1 VELLR
6 TADLAARRFNPD
18 ARIRLVP
25 DGHGVRFELA
35 DGQVAGDAVVEH
47 EAGFTLRPK
56 KVLGPHSQLGKY
68 GHKKNDDPP
77 APEPVGEASPQVRGA
92 TQAIDIRHD
101 CCPCCGEPTHGLKRR

>member
-6 TADLAARRFNPD
+6 TADRAARRFNPD

-47 EAGFTLRPK
+47 EAGFTLLVAAGISGTVDVAEPHDRL
-56 KVLGPHSQLGKY
+56 VL
-68 GHKKNDDPP
+68 
-77 APEPVGEASPQVRGA
+77 
-92 TQAIDIRHD
+92 IRENGD
-101 CCPCCGEPTHGLKRR
+101 T

>member
-47 EAGFTLRPK
+47 EAGFTLLVAAGISGMVDVAEPHDRL
-56 KVLGPHSQLGKY
+56 VL
-68 GHKKNDDPP
+68 
-77 APEPVGEASPQVRGA
+77 
-92 TQAIDIRHD
+92 IRENGD
-101 CCPCCGEPTHGLKRR
+101 T

>member
-47 EAGFTLRPK
+47 EAGFTLLVAAGISGTVDVAEPHDRL
-56 KVLGPHSQLGKY
+56 VL
-68 GHKKNDDPP
+68 
-77 APEPVGEASPQVRGA
+77 
-92 TQAIDIRHD
+92 IRENGD
-101 CCPCCGEPTHGLKRR
+101 T